1 MDKKYE
7 SSGTANLAGIINQ
20 RYYSGKLREEISKAK
35 AYADES
41 GVSDIGGGIDY
52 NKIYEKIPYKSGDY
66 EPQYSAKEGL
76 ITTFREEDLQKRIQN
91 WKNFVKEE
99 PQEAEKYA
107 IGNGFESA
115 RDLTGA
121 LQNPDYY
128 RSVLEHEYGHPY
140 SRSLSYSK
148 GGVDE
153 DLYSAKKPSYMAE
166 PAELANG
173 LGRIQR
179 ETYQMTGRRFE
190 DPNELKAFVE
200 TTPFESATEGYSD
213 EAKRTWRV
221 LYENK
226 GVDAEQGSPLPLLQ
240 WSSMIAPALVQV
252 NKKFNTAT

>member
-20 RYYSGKLREEISKAK
+20 RYYGGKLGEEVSKAK
-35 AYADES
+35 AYAKES
-41 GVSDIGGGIDY
+41 GVSNIGGGVDY

-66 EPQYSAKEGL
+66 EPQYRAKEGL

-91 WKNFVKEE
+91 WKNFVREE

-115 RDLTGA
+115 MDLTGA

-148 GGVDE
+148 DGKSE
-153 DLYSAKKPSYMAE
+153 NLYSAKKPSYMSE
-166 PAELANG
+166 PSELANG

-190 DPNELKAFVE
+190 NPNELKTFVE
-200 TTPFESATEGYSD
+200 STPFESATEGYSD
-213 EAKRTWRV
+213 EAKRTWKV
-221 LYENK
+221 LYENR
-226 GVDAEQGSPLPLLQ
+226 GVDTKDKNPLPLLE
-240 WSSMIAPALVQV
+240 WSSMIVPALVQV
-252 NKKFNTAT
+252 NKRFDSNA